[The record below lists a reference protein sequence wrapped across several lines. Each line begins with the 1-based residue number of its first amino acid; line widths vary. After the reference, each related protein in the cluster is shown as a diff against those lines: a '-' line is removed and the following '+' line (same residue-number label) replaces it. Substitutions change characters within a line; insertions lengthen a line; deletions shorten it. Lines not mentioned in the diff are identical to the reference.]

1 MEQVFILKSKSAN
14 IGYRDQASKNNDTP
28 LKSIGLMYGPWDGIF
43 KVWLLNY
50 STKYLSVNNY

>member
-43 KVWLLNY
+43 KV
-50 STKYLSVNNY
+50 